1 MADPRR
7 KEIRDLI
14 DTMRVKPGH
23 EVRLPHDFDPD
34 FKPHGIH
41 KEQAPELLQHGI
53 DLLREYQDRL
63 YAQDTYSVLLVLQ
76 AIDAAGKDGTIKH
89 VMSGVNPQGVR
100 VNSFKSPSAEELDH
114 DYLWRCA
121 KNAPERGMIGIFNR
135 SYYEEVLVVRVHPQF
150 LSAQHLPPDA
160 AKEPQIWTR
169 RFREINDWERYLTDQ
184 GTRIVKVFLNVSRDE
199 QARRFLA
206 RIDDPTKNWKF
217 SSSDIIERGFWDDYQ
232 KAYSELLT
240 HTSTDAA
247 PWYVVPA
254 DRKWVTRLATAAILV
269 DAMMDIDPQYPT
281 LDAKEEAKMADLR
294 AQLVAELPA
303 DER

>member
-1 MADPRR
+1 M
-7 KEIRDLI
+7 
-14 DTMRVKPGH
+14 
-23 EVRLPHDFDPD
+23 
-34 FKPHGIH
+34 
-41 KEQAPELLQHGI
+41 
-53 DLLREYQDRL
+53 
-63 YAQDTYSVLLVLQ
+63 
-76 AIDAAGKDGTIKH
+76 
-89 VMSGVNPQGVR
+89 
-100 VNSFKSPSAEELDH
+100 
-114 DYLWRCA
+114 
-121 KNAPERGMIGIFNR
+121 
-135 SYYEEVLVVRVHPQF
+135 RVHPQF

-160 AKEPQIWTR
+160 AKEPQIWKR

-199 QARRFLA
+199 QARRFLS

-217 SSSDIIERGFWDDYQ
+217 SSSDIVERGFWDDYQ
-232 KAYSELLT
+232 KAYSELLS

-269 DAMMDIDPQYPT
+269 DTLMDIDPQYPT

-294 AQLVAELPA
+294 AQLIAELPA

>member
-1 MADPRR
+1 MSDPRR
-7 KEIRDLI
+7 KEIRELI
-14 DTMRVKPGH
+14 DAMRVQPGH

-34 FKPHGIH
+34 HKPHGIH
-41 KEQAPELLQHGI
+41 KDQAPELLQHGI

-100 VNSFKSPSAEELDH
+100 VTSFKSPSAEELDH
-114 DYLWRCA
+114 DYLWRCT

-160 AKEPQIWTR
+160 AKEPQIWKR

-199 QARRFLA
+199 QARRFLS

-217 SSSDIIERGFWDDYQ
+217 SSSDIVERGFWDDYQ
-232 KAYSELLT
+232 KAYSELLS

-269 DAMMDIDPQYPT
+269 DTLMDIDPQYPA

-294 AQLVAELPA
+294 AQLIAELPA